1 MNINNITFKLFA
13 ILTFTT
19 FACGNQ
25 KNQADAYGT
34 FEATEIMVAS
44 QSNGEIISSFINEG
58 DIIKMGQLAYV
69 TDTMQLHLKL
79 KQLSAQLKALLI
91 RKPNVSIQLEALQ
104 VQLKQAEHEQNRI
117 NKLFAS
123 NAATAKQKDDADAMV
138 RLIKSQLQASESG
151 LSINTNSINEDAQPI
166 LIQME
171 QTRDLLKKC
180 SVYSPIKGTV
190 LNTYIEKGE
199 IATLGKQLF
208 KIAYME
214 ELYLR
219 AYITGDLFAKLKLN
233 SSANVLV
240 DDGKGGFKTYDGTV
254 TWISN
259 KAEFTPKTIQTKDER
274 ANLVYAVKVKVKNDG
289 FIKIGMYGEL
299 KL

>member
-1 MNINNITFKLFA
+1 MNMKNITSKFFA
-13 ILTFTT
+13 ILTITT

-44 QSNGEIISSFINEG
+44 QSNGEITEAFINEG
-58 DIIKMGQLAYV
+58 DVVKEGQLAYV
-69 TDTMQLHLKL
+69 TDTVQLHLKL
-79 KQLSAQLKALLI
+79 KQLSAQFKALLS
-91 RKPNVSIQLEALQ
+91 RKPNVSVQLEALQ
-104 VQLKQAEHEQNRI
+104 VQLKQAEHELTRI
-117 NKLFAS
+117 QKLYAS
-123 NAATAKQKDDADAMV
+123 NAATAKQKDDADALV
-138 RLIKSQLQASESG
+138 KLIKSQLQAMESG
-151 LSINTNSINEDAQPI
+151 LTINTNSINEEAQPI
-166 LIQME
+166 SIQME
-171 QTRDLLKKC
+171 QTRDLLQKC
-180 SVYSPIKGTV
+180 RVYSPINGMV

-199 IATLGKQLF
+199 MATIGKQLF
-208 KIAYME
+208 KVVNMD
-214 ELYLR
+214 ELFLR
-219 AYITGDLFAKLKLN
+219 AYVTGDLFAKLKLN
-233 SSANVLV
+233 SNAKVLV
-240 DDGKGGFKTYDGTV
+240 DDGNGGFKTYTGVV